1 MVNIPHPRVAFGDL
15 PDQFN
20 TDADEV
26 RLPRKTLVG
35 LLDLYISSWDFDE
48 DWYLT
53 TYPDIAAAVSSTRF
67 ASGWAHFRSVGYLE
81 GRLGSP
87 TIVDSEWYLET
98 YPDVAQAMLEGKI
111 ASATEHF
118 ENFGYA
124 EGRLPSN
131 PGVDARWYARRYMH
145 VRKLNEEEKHAHDD
159 FVTRGYRGLAL
170 PAPPR

>member
-1 MVNIPHPRVAFGDL
+1 
-15 PDQFN
+15 
-20 TDADEV
+20 
-26 RLPRKTLVG
+26 
-35 LLDLYISSWDFDE
+35 
-48 DWYLT
+48 
-53 TYPDIAAAVSSTRF
+53 
-67 ASGWAHFRSVGYLE
+67 
-81 GRLGSP
+81 
-87 TIVDSEWYLET
+87 
-98 YPDVAQAMLEGKI
+98 MLEGKI
-111 ASATEHF
+111 ASAAEHF